1 MVSEKGLSKTCIEV
15 TYKNAVLSRISGYRK
30 IWIKASRQGMGR
42 LNGNKFYS
50 TLFYDTCNKS
60 IKMM

>member
-30 IWIKASRQGMGR
+30 IWIKAARQGMG
-42 LNGNKFYS
+42 
-50 TLFYDTCNKS
+50 
-60 IKMM
+60 